1 MKIKEEYLE
10 KIEKLSEEDWRKI
23 IKETEKE
30 TNFVFPILGCFYF
43 FMVFLVLLLLSYNEK
58 YLACII
64 LGSLSATFFII
75 FILYIVF
82 TYLKLQKLDIKTK
95 AAFYLQMHWFKEE
108 YIISQDSF
116 SDEQETL
123 ENIGLCYKN
132 RFLRMR
138 GFYVALI
145 LGVLFLIGFFTFLI
159 CSLEGWRFLIF
170 FLPFTIVSGLIL
182 FFIYYKKNKKIQ
194 QEDLL
199 SLGKDYLSFD
209 RRVIGNNRK
218 RFQRKKG
225 IYLTFSIVFF
235 LASIIFGS
243 LYLQHSQIP
252 NYGVMKD
259 VSGTIE
265 NYEYKK
271 NLTFTIVEDEKTY
284 IVLEKYAVQMEQED
298 INNLPKAKVNL
309 KISEMENDTA
319 FVYFI
324 KSSEK
329 EILSEEKIRLGEK
342 KEILSSMTLFYFSL
356 SIFVFE
362 AILWITDYFYTK
374 VREKTEFLSI
384 GEKK

>member
-82 TYLKLQKLDIKTK
+82 TYLKLQKLDIKNK
-95 AAFYLQMHWFKEE
+95 AAFYLQTHWFKEE
-108 YIISQDSF
+108 YIISRDSF

-145 LGVLFLIGFFTFLI
+145 FGVLFLIGFFTFLI

-182 FFIYYKKNKKIQ
+182 FFIYYKKNKKIH

-271 NLTFTIVEDEKTY
+271 NLTVTIVEDEKTY
-284 IVLEKYAVQMEQED
+284 IVLEKYAMQMEQED
-298 INNLPKAKVNL
+298 INNLPEAKVNL

-319 FVYFI
+319 YVYFI